1 MDYVVLRKMQSIN
14 QVINQSILNHMSYTL
29 IINNLPNRTS
39 QVIEFRNI
47 REALNSFIE
56 RCDSLDLDYR
66 EDNNGNFIAGGIGRD
81 WSLELLSNF

>member
-1 MDYVVLRKMQSIN
+1 
-14 QVINQSILNHMSYTL
+14 MSYSL
-29 IINNLPNRTS
+29 IISNYPNRTS

-56 RCDSLDLDYR
+56 RCDALDLEYR

-81 WSLELLSNF
+81 YSLELTSNF

>member
-1 MDYVVLRKMQSIN
+1 MSI
-14 QVINQSILNHMSYTL
+14 QASYTL
-29 IINNLPNRTS
+29 VINDLPNRTS

-56 RCDSLDLDYR
+56 RCDSLDLEYR

-81 WSLELLSNF
+81 YQLELISNF

>member
-1 MDYVVLRKMQSIN
+1 MTIQS
-14 QVINQSILNHMSYTL
+14 SYTL
-29 IINNLPNRTS
+29 IINDLPNRTS

>member
-1 MDYVVLRKMQSIN
+1 MNIPNSYAL
-14 QVINQSILNHMSYTL
+14 VIVNY
-29 IINNLPNRTS
+29 PNRTE

-81 WSLELLSNF
+81 WSLELFSNF

>member
-1 MDYVVLRKMQSIN
+1 MKIQA
-14 QVINQSILNHMSYTL
+14 SYTL
-29 IINNLPNRTS
+29 VINDLPNRTS

-56 RCDSLDLDYR
+56 RCDSLDLEYR

-81 WSLELLSNF
+81 YQLELISNF